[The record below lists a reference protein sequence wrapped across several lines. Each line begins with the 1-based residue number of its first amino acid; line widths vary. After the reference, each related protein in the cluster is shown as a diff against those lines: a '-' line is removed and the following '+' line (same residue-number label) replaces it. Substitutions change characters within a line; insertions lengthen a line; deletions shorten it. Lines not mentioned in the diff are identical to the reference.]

1 MIAHV
6 EMLLA
11 NRQRHEDR
19 AAVRYSTLE
28 GVVAEFTA
36 RMERI
41 GQLEDR
47 VSRCTCDH
55 APSFEISTRRDKP
68 LHAMFIARR
77 FQRMAREEAG
87 AV

>member
-1 MIAHV
+1 MIAHL

-11 NRQRHEDR
+11 NRQPHEEK
-19 AAVRYSTLE
+19 AAVRYTTLSQ
-28 GVVAEFTA
+28 VVAEFTA

-47 VSRCTCDH
+47 VARCTCQP
-55 APSFEISTRRDKP
+55 APEFAIDTRRDKP

-77 FQRMAREEAG
+77 LDRMRLEDAG
-87 AV
+87 